1 MKQTLPTIHVRVV
14 SPAELRDDELNL
26 WKQWLCGDDVLRSP
40 CFHPEFTLAVAAVRN
55 DVRIAVVEDADGL
68 AAFFPFQRSRL
79 GFGKPVGGRLCDFQ
93 GVVARPGFE
102 LTAGDLIR
110 RAGLV
115 AWDYTHV
122 PATQSVFSAY
132 HADVE
137 PSGYLDVSRGFEAY
151 VEERRQSGS
160 KTIPKQQR
168 KTRKLER
175 EVGPLR
181 FEPQQPD
188 PRMLRTMMEW
198 KSNQYRRTGIGDVF
212 SFDWTVAL
220 LQRLHR
226 IQTPEFR
233 GKLSALYAG
242 EKLIAVHFG
251 MQTDTVLHYWF
262 PVYDPAFQEYSPGIA
277 LLLEIARDA
286 AESGIRRIDL
296 GKGTEDFK
304 ISMRTA
310 AFDVAAGSVGG
321 GGMIGGVRQCWS
333 QTRNW
338 LKSSPLGAPAR
349 ASARL
354 VRPWREW
361 LSFR

>member
-1 MKQTLPTIHVRVV
+1 MKQSSQNNRVRVV
-14 SPAELRDDELNL
+14 AAGELTDEELVL
-26 WKQWLCGDDVLRSP
+26 WKQWLHADDVLRSP
-40 CFHPEFTLAVAAVRN
+40 CFHPDFTLAVAAVRN
-55 DVRIAVVEDADGL
+55 DVRIAVVEDDDGP

-93 GVVARPGFE
+93 GVVARPRFQFA
-102 LTAGDLIR
+102 AGELIR

-115 AWDYTHV
+115 AWDFTHV
-122 PATQSVFSAY
+122 PASQAAFAPY
-132 HADVE
+132 HVAVE
-137 PSGYLDVSRGFEAY
+137 PSGYLDLSRGFEAY

-168 KTRKLER
+168 KTRKMER

-181 FEPQQPD
+181 FEPHVPD
-188 PRMLRTMMEW
+188 SHLLRTLMDW

-212 SFDWTVAL
+212 AFDWTVAL
-220 LQRLHR
+220 LERLHR
-226 IQTPEFR
+226 IETPEFR
-233 GKLSALYAG
+233 GKLSALYSG
-242 EKLIAVHFG
+242 EQLVALHFG
-251 MQTDTVLHYWF
+251 MQTATVLHYWF

-286 AESGIRRIDL
+286 AETGLRRIDL

-304 ISMRTA
+304 VSLRTA
-310 AFDVAAGSVGG
+310 AIDVAAGSVSGG
-321 GGMIGGVRQCWS
+321 GVIGGMRQCWS
-333 QTRNW
+333 HTRSW
-338 LKSSPLGAPAR
+338 LKTSPLGAPAR

-354 VRPWREW
+354 VRPLREW